1 MSSDVEVA
9 EDVSEVM
16 KEARRTEVVD
26 DIDIFETVEDV
37 SIHKDS
43 EAVVEGLSIA
53 EDSRRGWIG

>member
-16 KEARRTEVVD
+16 KESKEQRLVD

-37 SIHKDS
+37 AYIK
-43 EAVVEGLSIA
+43 VVKL
-53 EDSRRGWIG
+53 